1 MSANTGLS
9 LKSNDLNLPAALR
22 EALRSAF
29 LGQAEQFL
37 TQSRETYPEVSG
49 HPEFRQI
56 LSAITPHWAGDVLV
70 TNSAT
75 EALYLALA
83 QVRRSGGTVLAVQTP
98 CYFAVLRQAAELNLK
113 VVAWEHVADLEEL
126 EFDGVLLTSNF
137 TPPAGQSMSGS
148 DKARLAQLADARGA
162 WIIEDNPY
170 DPLWFKSP
178 PAAVPSA
185 ADRTIRI
192 GSLSK
197 MVSPRFRLGFLR
209 AEAPLF
215 NALRSHKIT
224 LNLSTAPDLQAVCS
238 NALTLDSVSTLRADL
253 YARMIALRDALVPQV
268 APWALQIAE
277 PQGGSYLCLPVPP
290 GIDVR
295 ELVQTCG
302 TRGLGLDLNDHYY
315 PDAKVRPY
323 VRLHYGASACEDT
336 AAAAQVL
343 GAALRSVAKRERPPC

>member
-1 MSANTGLS
+1 MNANAGLS

-29 LGQAEQFL
+29 LAQAEQFL

-49 HPEFRQI
+49 HPEFREV
-56 LSAITPHWAGDVLV
+56 LGAITPHWAGDVLV

-83 QVRRSGGTVLAVQTP
+83 QVRRSGGTALAVQTP

-113 VVAWEHVADLEEL
+113 VVAWEHVADLEQL

-137 TPPAGQSMSGS
+137 TPPAGQSMSS
-148 DKARLAQLADARGA
+148 SEKARLAELADARGA

-170 DPLWFKSP
+170 DPLWFKSQ

-209 AEAPLF
+209 AEAPIF

-224 LNLSTAPDLQAVCS
+224 LNLSTAPDLQAICAK
-238 NALTLDSVSTLRADL
+238 ALSLNSVSTLRADL
-253 YARMIALRDALVPQV
+253 YARMLSLRNAIAPQV
-268 APWALQIAE
+268 KPWALQITE
-277 PQGGSYLCLPVPP
+277 PQGGSYLCLPVPQ
-290 GIDVR
+290 GVDVR
-295 ELVQTCG
+295 DLVQTCA
-302 TRGLGLDLNDHYY
+302 TQGLALDLNDHYY

-323 VRLHYGASACEDT
+323 VRLHYGAIALEDT

-343 GAALRSVAKRERPPC
+343 GAALRSVAQAERLPC